1 MDPELIPLREVR
13 ERLGVSKVKM
23 AQLVRDGL
31 FPVYEN
37 PLDGREKL
45 ARWADVEAALGRP
58 RPIRRNQDATEGKA
72 AA

>member
-1 MDPELIPLREVR
+1 MERELIPLKDAR
-13 ERLGVSKVKM
+13 ERLGVSKAKM
-23 AQLVRDGL
+23 ATLVRQGI

-45 ARWADVEAALGRP
+45 VDWAEVQNALQRP
-58 RPIRRNQDATEGKA
+58 RQLRPESIKKA